1 MLYRHSA
8 LAIAAAIG
16 RVGLCRRRRSS
27 AGRRGPG
34 LRAARPA
41 AFRAAHQQDD
51 VEFDSGR
58 GRFDH
63 RQDFDDGP
71 RGPEAYPHR
80 RPTGFDDRDGDLSGY
95 SWRRPPHGNGDPRWD
110 RGDDH
115 PGYGARFDHPYGR
128 GLPGPAPTAPR
139 PYEEI
144 VAPLAPPVYED
155 RRGPDV
161 GCTIQRSET
170 TTAVGWQKIVTHK
183 TCYRR

>member
-8 LAIAAAIG
+8 LAIAAAI
-16 RVGLCRRRRSS
+16 VGS
-27 AGRRGPG
+27 AFAGAAALPEAAEAQVYEDAGP
-34 LRAARPA
+34 RP
-41 AFRAAHQQDD
+41 FVMHTQDD

-80 RPTGFDDRDGDLSGY
+80 RPTGFDDRDGDPSGY
-95 SWRRPPHGNGDPRWD
+95 GWRRPPHGTGEPRWD
-110 RGDDH
+110 HGDVG
-115 PGYGARFDHPYGR
+115 PGTGARFDHPYG
-128 GLPGPAPTAPR
+128 PGFPDR
-139 PYEEI
+139 PYGARLDEDI
-144 VAPLAPPVYED
+144 VEPLAPPVYED

-170 TTAVGWQKIVTHK
+170 TTAVGWRKIVTHK